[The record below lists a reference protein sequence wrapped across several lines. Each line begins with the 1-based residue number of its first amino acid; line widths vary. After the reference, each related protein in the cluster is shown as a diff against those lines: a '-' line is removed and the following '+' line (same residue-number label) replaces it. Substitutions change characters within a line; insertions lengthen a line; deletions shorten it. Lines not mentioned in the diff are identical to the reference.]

1 MNKILSVNPDDFDCC
16 VEAGVTR
23 IQLNNYLKETG
34 LWFPVDPGADA
45 SLGISKRKKKRTKF
59 IV

>member
-1 MNKILSVNPDDFDCC
+1 MNKILSVNSDDFDCC
-16 VEAGVTR
+16 VEAGATR

-45 SLGISKRKKKRTKF
+45 SLGIS
-59 IV
+59 